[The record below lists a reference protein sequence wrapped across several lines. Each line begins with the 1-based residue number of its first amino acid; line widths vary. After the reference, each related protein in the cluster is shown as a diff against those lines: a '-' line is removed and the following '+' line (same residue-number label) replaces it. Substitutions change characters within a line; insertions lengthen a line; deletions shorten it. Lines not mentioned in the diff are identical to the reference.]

1 MVSTSAGV
9 QPASRPESTPPAGRP
24 GSPPELRPEHLNLEV
39 SGPEGGQPVVLLHG
53 WGSSA
58 ELMRPIAGALSDP
71 AERGQAVRRV
81 YNVDLPGHGHSPAPP
96 APWGV
101 PEHADLVQRLIEE
114 RTEGPVTIVGHSN
127 GGRIALYMA
136 SETSMAPLV
145 RRLVLVAPSG
155 MTPLRTRGYYF
166 RKSLA
171 QTLKAPFDLLPP
183 EFREPGLDWLRHS
196 LAWRALGSSDYRALD
211 GVMRET
217 FVKTVNCYLDERVAR
232 IQVPCLVFWGDQDEA
247 ISRHQMDVLEQ
258 RIPDAGLVVLPGAG
272 HYAYL
277 DAPDVFSAA
286 TRYFLE
292 HAQDR
297 GEVVENANL

>member
-1 MVSTSAGV
+1 MVSTSVGV
-9 QPASRPESTPPAGRP
+9 PSGPGTEDAPLAGRP

-39 SGPEGGQPVVLLHG
+39 SGPEGGEPVVLLHG

-58 ELMRPIAGALSDP
+58 ELMRPIARALSD
-71 AERGQAVRRV
+71 VWRV

-101 PEHADLVQRLIEE
+101 PEHAGLVQRLIAE
-114 RTEGPVTIVGHSN
+114 RTDRSVTLVGHSN

-136 SETSMAPLV
+136 SEPSMAHLV
-145 RRLVLVAPSG
+145 RRLVLIAPSG
-155 MTPLRTRGYYF
+155 ITPLRTRGYYF
-166 RKSLA
+166 RRSLA

-211 GVMRET
+211 GVMRGT
-217 FVKTVNCYLDERVAR
+217 LVKTVNCHVDERIAR
-232 IQVPCLVFWGDQDEA
+232 IDVPCLVFWGDQDEA
-247 ISRHQMDVLEQ
+247 ISRHQMDVLEN

-272 HYAYL
+272 HYAFL
-277 DAPDVFSAA
+277 DAPDVFIAA
-286 TRYFLE
+286 TRYLLE
-292 HAQDR
+292 EGTEMR
-297 GEVVENANL
+297 NASF

>member
-1 MVSTSAGV
+1 MVSTSAGA
-9 QPASRPESTPPAGRP
+9 QPAFRLESTPSLGRP
-24 GSPPELRPEHLNLEV
+24 GSPLELRPEHLNLEV
-39 SGPEGGQPVVLLHG
+39 SGPEEGEPIVLLHG

-58 ELMRPIAGALSDP
+58 ELMRPIARALSD
-71 AERGQAVRRV
+71 VRRV

-96 APWGV
+96 VPWGV
-101 PEHADLVQRLIEE
+101 PEHAELVRQLVAE
-114 RTEGPVTIVGHSN
+114 RTKEAVTIVGHSN

-136 SETSMAPLV
+136 SEPSMAHRV

-183 EFREPGLDWLRHS
+183 DFREPGLDWLRHS

-217 FVKTVNCYLDERVAR
+217 FVKTVNCYLDERVGR
-232 IQVPCLVFWGDQDEA
+232 IEVPCLVFWGDQDEA
-247 ISRHQMDVLEQ
+247 ISRHQMDVLEEK
-258 RIPDAGLVVLPGAG
+258 IPDAGLVVLPGAG
-272 HYAYL
+272 HYAFL
-277 DAPDVFSAA
+277 DAPDVFVAA

-292 HAQDR
+292 EGAEMR
-297 GEVVENANL
+297 NANF

>member
-1 MVSTSAGV
+1 
-9 QPASRPESTPPAGRP
+9 
-24 GSPPELRPEHLNLEV
+24 
-39 SGPEGGQPVVLLHG
+39 
-53 WGSSA
+53 
-58 ELMRPIAGALSDP
+58 MRPIAGALSD
-71 AERGQAVRRV
+71 VRRV

-96 APWGV
+96 VPWGV
-101 PEHADLVQRLIEE
+101 PEHAELVKQLIAE
-114 RTEGPVTIVGHSN
+114 RTDEPVTIVGHSN

-136 SETSMAPLV
+136 SEPSMASLV
-145 RRLVLVAPSG
+145 RRLVLIAPSG
-155 MTPLRTRGYYF
+155 ITPLRTRGYYF

-183 EFREPGLDWLRHS
+183 AYRAPGLDWLRHS

-217 FVKTVNCYLDERVAR
+217 FVKTVNCYLDERLAR
-232 IQVPCLVFWGDQDEA
+232 IQVPCLIFWGDQDEA
-247 ISRHQMDVLEQ
+247 ISRHQVDVLED

-277 DAPDVFSAA
+277 DAPDVFVAA

-292 HAQDR
+292 EGKEMR
-297 GEVVENANL
+297 SSL